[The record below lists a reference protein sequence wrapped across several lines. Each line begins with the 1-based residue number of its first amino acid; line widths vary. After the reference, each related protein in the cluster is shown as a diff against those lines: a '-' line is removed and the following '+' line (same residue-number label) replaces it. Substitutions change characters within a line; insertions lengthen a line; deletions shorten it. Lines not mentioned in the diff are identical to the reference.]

1 MCMDLREGKG
11 QREMKTIYM
20 ECTSGI
26 SGDMTVGALLDLGAN
41 ADGLQRVL
49 EMLPVEGYTVK
60 ISRVRKSGIDA
71 CDFAVLL
78 DDVHEN
84 HDHDME
90 YLHGHSHSHT
100 HDGEEEHTHSHAH
113 EGGERTHSHAHHDE
127 EGHMHAHTH
136 DGGEAHAHSHTHEN
150 AEGHT
155 HAHIHTHEH
164 RGLAEILHII
174 SQAQMSHRAK
184 GYAEKIFKVIGAAE
198 AKAHGIPE
206 EQVHFHE
213 VGAVDSIVDIIAIA
227 YCLDDLD
234 IGEVIVPKLWEGTG
248 TVRCQH
254 GVLPVPVPAVAN
266 IVSAYKLPLHIMDTA
281 GEFVTPTGA
290 AVVAAI
296 CTNFQLPETFTVK
309 RMGIGAGKRNYER
322 PSLLRI
328 MEIEITVDGDS
339 DIGENTGDGIG
350 VTSNL
355 EADIYKLETNIDDCS
370 GENLG
375 YVMDKLFDAGA
386 RDVEYVPVYMKKN
399 RPAYQLNII
408 CSREDVPKMEK
419 IVFAETTTI
428 GIRKYPVMRSI
439 LERISQRVETPF
451 GFVRVKVCLTPD
463 GNRGYL
469 EYEDVA
475 AVAKNTGMSYP
486 EARAKLQVSCAEK
499 MENIV
504 VI

>member
-1 MCMDLREGKG
+1 
-11 QREMKTIYM
+11 MKTIYM

-41 ADGLQRVL
+41 GEGLQRVL
-49 EMLPVEGYTVK
+49 AMLPVEGYSVK

-78 DDVHEN
+78 DDEHGN
-84 HDHDME
+84 CDHDME
-90 YLHGHSHSHT
+90 YLHGHTHTQDENHMQDHT
-100 HDGEEEHTHSHAH
+100 HGDAG
-113 EGGERTHSHAHHDE
+113 HH
-127 EGHMHAHTH
+127 
-136 DGGEAHAHSHTHEN
+136 AHAHSHHE
-150 AEGHT
+150 EHT
-155 HAHIHTHEH
+155 HAH
-164 RGLAEILHII
+164 RGLEEILHII
-174 SQAQMSHRAK
+174 SQAQMSERAK
-184 GYAEKIFKVIGAAE
+184 GYAERIFKIIAAAE
-198 AKAHGIPE
+198 SKAHGIPE

-213 VGAVDSIVDIIAIA
+213 VGAVDSIVDIVAIA

-234 IGEVIVPKLWEGTG
+234 IGEVIVPGLWEGTG

-266 IVSAYKLPLHIMDTA
+266 IVSAYQLPLHIMDTA

-296 CTNFQLPETFTVK
+296 CTNFRLPEIFTVK
-309 RMGIGAGKRNYER
+309 RIGIGAGKRNYER

-328 MEIEITVDGDS
+328 MEIEAAAYAS
-339 DIGENTGDGIG
+339 SAGENHSWAIVNAPDFKTD
-350 VTSNL
+350 V
-355 EADIYKLETNIDDCS
+355 YKLETNIDDGT

-375 YVMDKLFDAGA
+375 YVMDRLFEAGA

-408 CSREDVPKMEK
+408 CSQEDVSRMVE
-419 IVFAETTTI
+419 IVFTNTTTI
-428 GIRKYPVMRSI
+428 GIRKYPVMRNV
-439 LERISQRVETPF
+439 LERICRRVETPF
-451 GFVRVKVCLTPD
+451 GAVRVKVCATP
-463 GNRGYL
+463 GGKRGYL

-475 AVAKNTGMSYP
+475 AVAKDTGMPYP
-486 EARAKLQVSCAEK
+486 EARARLAASCMEKL
-499 MENIV
+499 ENIV

>member
-1 MCMDLREGKG
+1 
-11 QREMKTIYM
+11 MKTIYM

-49 EMLPVEGYTVK
+49 EMLPVDGYTVK
-60 ISRVRKSGIDA
+60 ISRVKKSGIDA

-90 YLHGHSHSHT
+90 YLHGHMHSHI

-113 EGGERTHSHAHHDE
+113 HDEESHMHAHTQDSGESHAHNHE
-127 EGHMHAHTH
+127 ESHVYAHTH
-136 DGGEAHAHSHTHEN
+136 DGGEAHFHAHTHKN
-150 AEGHT
+150 GEGHT
-155 HAHIHTHEH
+155 HTHEH

-184 GYAEKIFKVIGAAE
+184 GYAEKIFRVIGAAE

-213 VGAVDSIVDIIAIA
+213 VGAVDSIVDIVAIA

-234 IGEVIVPKLWEGTG
+234 IGEVIVPRLWEGTG

-266 IVSAYKLPLHIMDTA
+266 IVSAYKLPLHIMDTE

-309 RMGIGAGKRNYER
+309 RVGIGAGKRNYER
-322 PSLLRI
+322 PGLLRI
-328 MEIEITVDGDS
+328 MEIETTVGESDS
-339 DIGENTGDGIG
+339 VWKNTGEGNG
-350 VTSNL
+350 VASNL
-355 EADIYKLETNIDDCS
+355 ESDIYKLETNIDDCS

-408 CSREDVPKMEK
+408 CSREDVPKIEK

-428 GIRKYPVMRSI
+428 GIRKYPVMRSV

-451 GFVRVKVCLTPD
+451 GTVRVKVCLTPD

-475 AVAKNTGMSYP
+475 AVAKDTGMPYP
-486 EARAKLQVSCAEK
+486 EARAKLQVSCMEK

>member
-1 MCMDLREGKG
+1 MCMDLHEGKG

-49 EMLPVEGYTVK
+49 EMLPVDGYTVK

-90 YLHGHSHSHT
+90 YLHGH
-100 HDGEEEHTHSHAH
+100 
-113 EGGERTHSHAHHDE
+113 
-127 EGHMHAHTH
+127 
-136 DGGEAHAHSHTHEN
+136 
-150 AEGHT
+150 T

-164 RGLAEILHII
+164 RGLAEILHVI
-174 SQAQMSHRAK
+174 SQAQLSSRAK
-184 GYAEKIFKVIGAAE
+184 EYAEKIFKVIAEAE
-198 AKAHGIPE
+198 AKAHGIPV

-234 IGEVIVPKLWEGTG
+234 IGEVIVPRLWEGTG

-309 RMGIGAGKRNYER
+309 RVGIGAGKRNYER

-328 MEIEITVDGDS
+328 MEIDATVGGGGS
-339 DIGENTGDGIG
+339 DMGKNTGDGIG
-350 VTSNL
+350 VISNL
-355 EADIYKLETNIDDCS
+355 ETDIYKLETNIDDCS

-408 CSREDVPKMEK
+408 CSREDVPKMEE
-419 IVFAETTTI
+419 IVFAGTTTI
-428 GIRKYPVMRSI
+428 GIRKYPVVRSV

-475 AVAKNTGMSYP
+475 AVAKNTGMPYP
-486 EARAKLQVSCAEK
+486 EARARLQASCMEK